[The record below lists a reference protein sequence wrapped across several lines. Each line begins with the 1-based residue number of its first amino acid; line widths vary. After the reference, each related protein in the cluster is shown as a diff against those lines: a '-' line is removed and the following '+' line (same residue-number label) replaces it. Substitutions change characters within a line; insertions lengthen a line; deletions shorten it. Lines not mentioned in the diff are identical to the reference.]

1 MLGFRYLIRRWFPY
15 GIYSLEKVVEW
26 IKVYLENLS
35 GFLFGTPLAPSVANE
50 FAWFCMGGTQTWNGV
65 KIWLGVFLHQ
75 SSFELYL
82 KTYNFVFAK
91 RRTST
96 ATGLVVLK
104 NLRKKSSRGVLKKR
118 CSENKQ
124 QIYRRTPMPK
134 CFIEITF
141 RHGCSPVNSKF
152 LNTSVRLFL
161 NSVIFEICF
170 W

>member
-35 GFLFGTPLAPSVANE
+35 GFLFGTPLAPSVTNE

-65 KIWLGVFLHQ
+65 KIWLGVFLYQ

-96 ATGLVVLK
+96 ATGLVVLE

-161 NSVIFEICF
+161 NSAISEICF